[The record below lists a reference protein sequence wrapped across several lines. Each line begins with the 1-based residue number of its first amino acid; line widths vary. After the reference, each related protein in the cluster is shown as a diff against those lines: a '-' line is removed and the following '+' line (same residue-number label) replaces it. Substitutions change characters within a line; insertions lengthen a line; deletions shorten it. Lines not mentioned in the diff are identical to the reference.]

1 MLCVHGEAGA
11 LGGKVMSITISQSTI
26 DEAKASVDR
35 QDAAAL
41 EHKQRRYIRAE
52 DKVSMRN
59 FAKSTESMVSML
71 AVRGD
76 NEVGTDLILTA
87 MRVAYR
93 LGVDAG
99 RKLPLR

>member
-1 MLCVHGEAGA
+1 
-11 LGGKVMSITISQSTI
+11 MSITISQSTI

-35 QDAAAL
+35 QDAEYEAAAIA
-41 EHKQRRYIRAE
+41 EKQRRYIRAE

-59 FAKSTESMVSML
+59 FAKSTELMVSML
-71 AVRGD
+71 SNRE
-76 NEVGTDLILTA
+76 NHHEVGTDLILTA

>member
-1 MLCVHGEAGA
+1 
-11 LGGKVMSITISQSTI
+11 MSITISQSTI

-71 AVRGD
+71 SNRED
-76 NEVGTDLILTA
+76 HHEVGTDLILTA

>member
-1 MLCVHGEAGA
+1 
-11 LGGKVMSITISQSTI
+11 MSITISQSTI

-41 EHKQRRYIRAE
+41 EHKQRYDIRVE
-52 DKVSMRN
+52 DKMAMRN
-59 FAKSTESMVSML
+59 LAKSTESMVSML
-71 AVRGD
+71 SSKGD
-76 NEVGTDLILTA
+76 NEEGVESILTA

-99 RKLPLR
+99 RKLPIR

>member
-1 MLCVHGEAGA
+1 
-11 LGGKVMSITISQSTI
+11 MSITISQSTI

-35 QDAAAL
+35 RDAEEAATIA
-41 EHKQRRYIRAE
+41 EKQRYDIRVE

-59 FAKSTESMVSML
+59 LATAVLGSML

-76 NEVGTDLILTA
+76 NEEGVESILMA

>member
-1 MLCVHGEAGA
+1 
-11 LGGKVMSITISQSTI
+11 MSITISQSTI

-35 QDAAAL
+35 QDAEYEAAAIA
-41 EHKQRRYIRAE
+41 EKQRRYIRAE

-71 AVRGD
+71 SSRED
-76 NEVGTDLILTA
+76 HHEVGTDLILTA